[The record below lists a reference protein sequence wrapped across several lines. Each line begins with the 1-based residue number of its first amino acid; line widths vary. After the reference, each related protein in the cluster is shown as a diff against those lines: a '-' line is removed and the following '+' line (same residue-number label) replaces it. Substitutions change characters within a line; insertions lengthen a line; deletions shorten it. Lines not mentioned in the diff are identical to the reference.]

1 MENYFNGVDKLRT
14 HHKQKLPKN
23 WADIFCELVFIS
35 TERQQQQK
43 RWKITIV
50 AFYRTKIKT
59 PLYICRERICVC
71 QLWHDLHFR
80 CGRKSENIQM
90 RGIFISDVSV
100 FHFFSRSIFRGIQI
114 NGISGL
120 GRICGK
126 NVLSEWWSH

>member
-1 MENYFNGVDKLRT
+1 MEDNDRGFLSD
-14 HHKQKLPKN
+14 Q
-23 WADIFCELVFIS
+23 
-35 TERQQQQK
+35 
-43 RWKITIV
+43 
-50 AFYRTKIKT
+50 IKT

-100 FHFFSRSIFRGIQI
+100 FHFYRSIFRGIQI

-120 GRICGK
+120 SRICEK
-126 NVLSEWWSH
+126 NVLSE